1 MNCISFRAKSSYA
14 RFRKA
19 YTTTSTLTYLLMPPT
34 AARGLIGAILGV
46 DRVDLYNVTKKLDI
60 AIEVVND
67 INKDTQSFNLSI
79 MNNESSNSFS
89 YPSNIEFLRDVE
101 YIIYVKSDDL
111 SLLSKIKDVLISGEY
126 FYTPYLGASE
136 HVCKLSFEQEF
147 DAEKLSLGVYSVSS
161 AFDKTEAFE
170 MEFDNIKLYSDN
182 IPTKISE
189 HREYIEYK
197 RVMFP
202 VNSKSVKLKSDKLY
216 KVGEKNI
223 EFL

>member
-89 YPSNIEFLRDVE
+89 YPSNI
-101 YIIYVKSDDL
+101 
-111 SLLSKIKDVLISGEY
+111 
-126 FYTPYLGASE
+126 
-136 HVCKLSFEQEF
+136 
-147 DAEKLSLGVYSVSS
+147 
-161 AFDKTEAFE
+161 
-170 MEFDNIKLYSDN
+170 
-182 IPTKISE
+182 
-189 HREYIEYK
+189 
-197 RVMFP
+197 
-202 VNSKSVKLKSDKLY
+202 
-216 KVGEKNI
+216 
-223 EFL
+223 